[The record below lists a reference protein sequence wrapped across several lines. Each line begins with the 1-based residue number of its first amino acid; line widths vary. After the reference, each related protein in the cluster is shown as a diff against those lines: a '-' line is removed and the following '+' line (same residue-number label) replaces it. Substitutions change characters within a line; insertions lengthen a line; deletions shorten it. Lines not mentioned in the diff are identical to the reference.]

1 MKNEDVKIE
10 RQALSISSKLN
21 VYKPCEIKTKYIDL
35 LDKVS
40 KPMLQY
46 ILSKK
51 FMKGA
56 DMKAVLCL
64 FDTLFLSLSIIKE
77 NGIYV
82 LTKEI
87 TKYIDTLDLLST
99 GADGSVYNAT
109 FFSDIEVV
117 IKLPFNEEGE
127 DEDKIKRKM
136 EMMIREYYIGIKG
149 MNKLRY
155 IVPNFVYTLGCFMC
169 DKPTDS
175 NYFEKYS
182 YTFGSFHFIVE
193 KGL

>member
-40 KPMLQY
+40 KSMLQY

-87 TKYIDTLDLLST
+87 TKYIDTLDFSLRIIY
-99 GADGSVYNAT
+99 YNIWNPKT
-109 FFSDIEVV
+109 SIMKTRKSNSKWVV
-117 IKLPFNEEGE
+117 K
-127 DEDKIKRKM
+127 
-136 EMMIREYYIGIKG
+136 
-149 MNKLRY
+149 
-155 IVPNFVYTLGCFMC
+155 
-169 DKPTDS
+169 
-175 NYFEKYS
+175 
-182 YTFGSFHFIVE
+182 
-193 KGL
+193 